1 MAIYSSKGYN
11 STKLNKVS
19 GYIYVVMVYQ
29 NGPTPH
35 NNASLDGEVLLKC
48 SATVDISEGTYI
60 VIAIT
65 SDYSN
70 NELAELGTIGTTINN
85 MITYEN
91 FKNFYIKN
99 KNSAVLQKV
108 LEKSQEGIFKIKSKD
123 EYYPKY
129 LISLWNYIET
139 MDYNT
144 SYNVYNG
151 SGRLFNDAKSQ
162 NFDFNYMFS
171 NSSNFISDSGN
182 AQYGVQC
189 SIRNK
194 TNPLKL
200 DIFGKKVN
208 PNGSRFSFNF
218 LIMGNPLY
226 LDNPYELRSILVHEK
241 KHVIDYLTILG
252 FASQPNVDT
261 GTTIKFTS
269 KELFGYFTKYDDN
282 QSGYNFLEYR
292 ARVTLTAHKTWTLF
306 QDYLSNDYK
315 TDIDGSL
322 NKCKRVVHGGDGSDP
337 NGNANIKL
345 QISAITGLQ

>member
-48 SATVDISEGTYI
+48 SATPDISEGTYI

-144 SYNVYNG
+144 SYNVYMD
-151 SGRLFNDAKSQ
+151 LEDCLMTQKVKILILI
-162 NFDFNYMFS
+162 DMFS
-171 NSSNFISDSGN
+171 NSSNFIVDSGN
-182 AQYGVQC
+182 A
-189 SIRNK
+189 SIRRSM
-194 TNPLKL
+194 
-200 DIFGKKVN
+200 FRKK
-208 PNGSRFSFNF
+208 
-218 LIMGNPLY
+218 
-226 LDNPYELRSILVHEK
+226 
-241 KHVIDYLTILG
+241 
-252 FASQPNVDT
+252 
-261 GTTIKFTS
+261 
-269 KELFGYFTKYDDN
+269 
-282 QSGYNFLEYR
+282 
-292 ARVTLTAHKTWTLF
+292 
-306 QDYLSNDYK
+306 
-315 TDIDGSL
+315 
-322 NKCKRVVHGGDGSDP
+322 
-337 NGNANIKL
+337 
-345 QISAITGLQ
+345 